1 MKDSVQSLSKDKR
14 GFWFYLKRDRLLYLL
29 LLPGVLYFIIFKYL
43 PMVGIVIA
51 FENFKPY
58 WGIKGLFTSEFVG
71 LHWFRRFFNSAYS
84 GRLIWNTFFISFLK
98 LVFGFPAPIILAL
111 LLNEIRNRHF
121 KKIVQSISYV
131 PYFLSWVVV
140 AGLVQQMT
148 STDGGIINVIVSF
161 FGGEKVYFLGSTK
174 YFRSIMVISAIWR
187 NVGWDSIVY
196 LAAIAGIDQEMYD
209 AAKVDGAGFFR
220 RMWNVTIPSIMPI
233 ISIMLILRTG
243 RLLDAGFEQTLML
256 LTPSVYSVGD
266 IIDTFVYREGIMHM
280 NYSYTMA
287 VSLFKSVIAFVMVLT
302 TNNIAKRLGQEGIW

>member
-1 MKDSVQSLSKDKR
+1 M
-14 GFWFYLKRDRLLYLL
+14 
-29 LLPGVLYFIIFKYL
+29 
-43 PMVGIVIA
+43 
-51 FENFKPY
+51 
-58 WGIKGLFTSEFVG
+58 
-71 LHWFRRFFNSAYS
+71 
-84 GRLIWNTFFISFLK
+84 IWNTFFISFLK

-280 NYSYTMA
+280 NYSIQWLYRCSNRL
-287 VSLFKSVIAFVMVLT
+287 SLL
-302 TNNIAKRLGQEGIW
+302 

>member
-1 MKDSVQSLSKDKR
+1 
-14 GFWFYLKRDRLLYLL
+14 
-29 LLPGVLYFIIFKYL
+29 
-43 PMVGIVIA
+43 
-51 FENFKPY
+51 
-58 WGIKGLFTSEFVG
+58 
-71 LHWFRRFFNSAYS
+71 
-84 GRLIWNTFFISFLK
+84 LIWNTFFISFLK

>member
-1 MKDSVQSLSKDKR
+1 M
-14 GFWFYLKRDRLLYLL
+14 
-29 LLPGVLYFIIFKYL
+29 
-43 PMVGIVIA
+43 
-51 FENFKPY
+51 
-58 WGIKGLFTSEFVG
+58 
-71 LHWFRRFFNSAYS
+71 
-84 GRLIWNTFFISFLK
+84 
-98 LVFGFPAPIILAL
+98 
-111 LLNEIRNRHF
+111 
-121 KKIVQSISYV
+121 